1 MLHLKLSSTS
11 NKILNLYILFFKS
24 KIKSCGL
31 VKLPTLKK
39 RISLLKSTH
48 VNKKAQEQFE
58 KKVYKA
64 LIIIKS
70 NSVLIKYLKYIIS
83 NKPTSIT
90 LKLIKL

>member
-1 MLHLKLSSTS
+1 MFHLKLSSTS

-31 VKLPTLKK
+31 VKLPTFKK